1 MLFRFRIN
9 CQFSF
14 HSRSKLP
21 TTLQGSSPSTS
32 SSFNC
37 MLLLNFENSLF
48 DNQIHKYLKPT
59 EKKNITRNF
68 RKVGTKCVHKSKF
81 MFGFVI
87 ISNLF
92 VITIKSDRNMQ
103 FFYRFVACCLFVQVQ
118 MFATAATTPV
128 HKHFV
133 FNDILSKRFCSDFVL
148 CVFFTVWLYFSFI
161 SHFCY
166 YFFAI
171 IFLGEKM
178 GTLMNWK
185 KKKKTE

>member
-1 MLFRFRIN
+1 MCDDTIKHTIANRPVCKQFTNRCPFCTIKRQLKACRCGLDILEMCVCDSFCWIKPYYLLFRFRIN

-21 TTLQGSSPSTS
+21 TSLQGSSPSTS

-48 DNQIHKYLKPT
+48 DKQIHKYLKPT
-59 EKKNITRNF
+59 EKKTITRNF

-103 FFYRFVACCLFVQVQ
+103 FFF
-118 MFATAATTPV
+118 
-128 HKHFV
+128 
-133 FNDILSKRFCSDFVL
+133 IVL
-148 CVFFTVWLYFSFI
+148 
-161 SHFCY
+161 
-166 YFFAI
+166 
-171 IFLGEKM
+171 
-178 GTLMNWK
+178 
-185 KKKKTE
+185 